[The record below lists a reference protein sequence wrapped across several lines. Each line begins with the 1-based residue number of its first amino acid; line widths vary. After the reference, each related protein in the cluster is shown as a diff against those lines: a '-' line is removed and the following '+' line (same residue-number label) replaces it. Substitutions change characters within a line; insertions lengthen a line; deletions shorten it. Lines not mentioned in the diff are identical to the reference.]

1 MDLDRLLQKRE
12 RFRQAL
18 PRIPALTLESYERA
32 FEVEY
37 THNSNAIEGNTL
49 TLMETKLILE
59 DAISPGGKS
68 LREIYEA
75 TNHQKAYR
83 YVKACIAQ
91 KLPLSEKIVKDIHA
105 ILMENILVGGVYRS
119 VDVYI
124 SGAQHTPPSP
134 NEMYRQ
140 VKEFY
145 ADLGWKGEAL
155 DPIAYAAWTHAE
167 FVRIHPFPDGNGR
180 MGRLWNSKILTD
192 SDPSYGMISL
202 ETQIL
207 RRREEYYDVLE
218 RCQHSEPQDCT
229 EFVGFVL
236 DCLTDA
242 FASLSHIGD
251 GNISALL
258 DAMEDRPMTSNE
270 IMERMGLSHKTNF
283 MRRYLNPAIELG
295 LVFRTEGGRKSRN
308 QMYRRMV

>member
-1 MDLDRLLQKRE
+1 MDLARLMHKRE
-12 RFRQAL
+12 LYQQAL
-18 PRIPALTLESYERA
+18 PRIPALTLQSYERA

-180 MGRLWNSKILTD
+180 TSRLLMNYQLLARGFA
-192 SDPSYGMISL
+192 PISIAKENRLDYYNAL
-202 ETQIL
+202 EAYAVTGDL
-207 RRREEYYDVLE
+207 RPFTEMVAALEE
-218 RCQHSEPQDCT
+218 RQ
-229 EFVGFVL
+229 L
-236 DCLTDA
+236 DRY
-242 FASLSHIGD
+242 I
-251 GNISALL
+251 
-258 DAMEDRPMTSNE
+258 AMAAQAE
-270 IMERMGLSHKTNF
+270 
-283 MRRYLNPAIELG
+283 
-295 LVFRTEGGRKSRN
+295 
-308 QMYRRMV
+308 